1 MIHCRGLIIIDTIT
15 FPIIIIS
22 NRSDSITRRFLLENS
37 LNEKYQEQLS
47 HEQNHD
53 GFDSCYR
60 IEITRFI
67 ILTMDLYINKI
78 EISDVPMDLNKTFN
92 VRIQKDNCK
101 HLLSISKLSFRVC
114 LIWPAIKYKL
124 RNS

>member
-1 MIHCRGLIIIDTIT
+1 
-15 FPIIIIS
+15 
-22 NRSDSITRRFLLENS
+22 
-37 LNEKYQEQLS
+37 
-47 HEQNHD
+47 
-53 GFDSCYR
+53 
-60 IEITRFI
+60 
-67 ILTMDLYINKI
+67 
-78 EISDVPMDLNKTFN
+78 MDLNKTFN